1 MQQTNREK
9 IAHNFTSP
17 EEEISHLRDQLRD
30 RHTAASREMSPEP
43 GSERTP
49 EEIAGLEREVVQE
62 YTDDTDALAPEYRM
76 GDQQAEEIVLDL
88 EPEPHDKQMDEL
100 LGIMAEEGLKNTLR
114 IVRDLDDPHLEDD
127 FHRILIQ
134 YVKEG
139 YPLDGLK
146 EGTPRFKALHRRLFE
161 VVLTPKDEN
170 DKERDI
176 RELISAT
183 EQFYAGILSLGNTEK
198 PGDFTISVEVA
209 VENAS
214 EQVSFYL
221 SVPDVRT
228 DMFEKQLLSLF
239 PNASVTETEDD
250 YNIFNHEGVSV
261 GSRAQPDKHAIFPL
275 KTYDDFDH
283 DSLNVLLNAF
293 SKLERSG
300 EGAAVQFVLQ
310 PAGDTYYK
318 KYTKAIEAIE
328 DGDKLSDAI
337 NVSPSFINEMWGA
350 AKDFFVTKKD
360 EEEDLSG
367 PGQRETDAI
376 ERIQEKTDSPIH
388 RTNIRIVS
396 SANSRSRAE
405 KILFDLES
413 AFTQFS
419 EPHGNSLSFKRVT
432 EKAQDEFF
440 HQYVFRLFDK
450 KYILP
455 LNTKELTSLVHFP
468 VRDLDES
475 RELKQGKSASA
486 PPPLD
491 IPDEGLLLGVNRY
504 RGQET
509 NVYLTEKDRMRHF
522 YAIGQT
528 GTGKTT
534 LLQNMITQDIR
545 EGRGCC
551 FIDPHGDVI
560 NDLLAIVPPE
570 RFRDVIYFDP
580 AHTARPMGLNMLEY
594 NTDYPEQKTFVVNEM
609 LSIFSKLFDMQ
620 ATGGPMFEQY
630 FRNAT
635 MLVLE
640 DPSSGS
646 TLLEISRVLA
656 DKKFRDKKLANSN
669 NPIVNQFWREV
680 AGKAGGDASLE
691 NIVPYIT
698 SKFDNFLSN
707 EIMRPIIA
715 QQESSFNFREVMDN
729 EKILLVNL
737 SKGRLGDLNANLLGL
752 ILVGKILMSA
762 LSRVDIP
769 SAERKPFYLYM
780 DEFQNIAT
788 DSIATILS
796 EARKYQLSLNVVHQ
810 YIDQLQDEIRDAVFG
825 NVGSMATYRVSSKDA
840 EVLSEM
846 YAPTFTQR
854 DIMNVDNY
862 NYFAKILA
870 DGQPVK
876 PFSVSAL
883 PPEEGNTEQVDKLK
897 KLSYLKYGR
906 DRATVEAEIGEKY
919 KNL

>member
-1 MQQTNREK
+1 MQQSAREK
-9 IAHNFTSP
+9 LAHNLTSP
-17 EEEISHLRDQLRD
+17 EEEISHLRQKIND
-30 RHTAASREMSPEP
+30 RHVES
-43 GSERTP
+43 GSQSQESNAQKL
-49 EEIAGLEREVVQE
+49 EAENLEREVVQD
-62 YTDDTDALAPEYRM
+62 YTNNENALAPEYRM
-76 GDQQAEEIVLDL
+76 GDQKAEEIVLSL
-88 EPEPHDKQMDEL
+88 KPEAHDKQMDEL
-100 LGIMAEEGLKNTLR
+100 LGIMAEEGLGNTLR
-114 IVRDLDDPHLEDD
+114 IVRGLDDPHIEDD

-139 YPLDGLK
+139 YPLDGVK
-146 EGTPRFKALHRRLFE
+146 EGTPRFKSLHRRLFE
-161 VVLTPKDEN
+161 VVLTAKDED

-183 EQFYAGILSLGNTEK
+183 EQFYAGILTLGNKEK
-198 PGDFTISVEVA
+198 PGDFSISIEVA
-209 VENAS
+209 VENNS

-221 SVPDVRT
+221 SVPDIRT

-239 PNASVTETEDD
+239 PNAVVKETEDD
-250 YNIFNHEGVSV
+250 YNIFNHDGVSV
-261 GSRAQPDKHAIFPL
+261 GSRVQADNRSIFPL
-275 KTYDDFDH
+275 KTYDDFNH

-300 EGAAVQFVLQ
+300 EGAAAQIMLQ

-318 KYTKAIEAIE
+318 KYTKAIEDIE
-328 DGDKLSDAI
+328 DGEGLSEAI
-337 NVSPSFINEMWGA
+337 DVSPAFLSKMWGST
-350 AKDFFVTKKD
+350 KEFFSTTKKND
-360 EEEDLSG
+360 EEEDFSG
-367 PGQRETDAI
+367 LGKREQDAI

-388 RTNIRIVS
+388 RTNIRLVS

-413 AFTQFS
+413 AFNQFS
-419 EPHGNSLSFKRVT
+419 EPHGNSLSFERV
-432 EKAQDEFF
+432 KDKHKDGFF

-450 KYILP
+450 KYLLP
-455 LNTKELTSLVHFP
+455 LNIQELTSLVHFP
-468 VRDLDES
+468 VRNLDDS

-491 IPDEGLLLGVNRY
+491 IPESGLLLGVNKY
-504 RGQET
+504 RGNDT
-509 NVYLTEKDRMRHF
+509 NIYLTEKDRMRHF

-560 NDLLAIVPPE
+560 NDLLAVVPPE
-570 RFRDVIYFDP
+570 RFKDVIYFDP

-635 MLVLE
+635 LLVLE

-656 DKKFRDKKLANSN
+656 DKNFRERKLSNSD
-669 NPIVNQFWREV
+669 NPIVNQFWHEV
-680 AGKAGGDASLE
+680 AGKAGGDTSLE

-715 QQESSFNFREVMDN
+715 QQESSFNFREVMDE

-769 SAERKPFYLYM
+769 AEERVPFYLYM

-810 YIDQLQDEIRDAVFG
+810 YIDQLQDSIRDAVFG
-825 NVGSMATYRVSSKDA
+825 NVGSMAAYRVSSKDA

-846 YAPTFTQR
+846 YAPAFSQR

-870 DGQPVK
+870 NGQPVK

-883 PPEEGNTEQVDKLK
+883 PPTEGIKGQVEKLK
-897 KLSYLKYGR
+897 KISYLKYGR
-906 DRATVEAEIGEKY
+906 DRDTVESEIMEKY
-919 KNL
+919 KSL